1 MASQLGRYQAAWPS
15 SPARPA
21 GKREASVGHG
31 GVRTRERAS
40 KQGIVG
46 AGGRLFSSRRSL
58 RAHSATA
65 SPSALEIWRL
75 APCSS
80 SRQNP
85 SSLFLFLLSVPVTI
99 WIDSF
104 DSWCSGVNPAGGRR
118 WRWHCLCAERFSCAP
133 LSHQCTC
140 VVLCLF

>member
-46 AGGRLFSSRRSL
+46 AGGSVQGPVVQLSPISTCSL
-58 RAHSATA
+58 
-65 SPSALEIWRL
+65 
-75 APCSS
+75 C
-80 SRQNP
+80 N
-85 SSLFLFLLSVPVTI
+85 
-99 WIDSF
+99 
-104 DSWCSGVNPAGGRR
+104 
-118 WRWHCLCAERFSCAP
+118 RFS
-133 LSHQCTC
+133 LGS
-140 VVLCLF
+140 